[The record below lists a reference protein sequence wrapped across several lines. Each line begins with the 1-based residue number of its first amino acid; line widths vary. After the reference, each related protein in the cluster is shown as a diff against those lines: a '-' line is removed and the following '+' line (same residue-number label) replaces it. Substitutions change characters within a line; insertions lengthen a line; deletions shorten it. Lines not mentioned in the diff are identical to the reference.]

1 MYSNIPVGG
10 SGKGE
15 SILLYNNE
23 TSILKNLM
31 FSFAGKEGY
40 IFLWI
45 WGQVFPNEFI
55 FAKDYISLIIFYL

>member
-31 FSFAGKEGY
+31 FSFAGKEGF
-40 IFLWI
+40 IFL
-45 WGQVFPNEFI
+45 
-55 FAKDYISLIIFYL
+55 